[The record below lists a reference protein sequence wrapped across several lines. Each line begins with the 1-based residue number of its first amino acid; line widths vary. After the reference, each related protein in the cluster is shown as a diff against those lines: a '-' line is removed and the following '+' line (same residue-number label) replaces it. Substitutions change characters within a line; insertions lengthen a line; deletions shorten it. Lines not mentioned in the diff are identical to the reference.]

1 MLTGKTTSNEKKRI
15 LEEFANGEID
25 VLMSTTVIEVG
36 INVPNATIMVITGA
50 DRFGF
55 STLHQLRGRVGR
67 GSAQSYCVL
76 QTMQPNEK
84 LMFMQ
89 QTTDG
94 FKIAEKDLELRGP
107 GSLFGEKQT
116 GNNYFIGLMLSY
128 PKMYAAIKH
137 IAEHVCQ
144 NETGKEI
151 VRRYEE
157 LYLAEELR

>member
-1 MLTGKTTSNEKKRI
+1 M
-15 LEEFANGEID
+15 
-25 VLMSTTVIEVG
+25 
-36 INVPNATIMVITGA
+36 NVPNATIMVITGA

-76 QTMQPNEK
+76 QTAQPNEK
-84 LMFMQ
+84 LQFMQ

-94 FKIAEKDLELRGP
+94 FEIAEKDLEMRGP
-107 GSLFGEKQT
+107 GSLFGDKQT
-116 GNNYFIGLMLSY
+116 GNNYFINLMLSF
-128 PKMYAAIKH
+128 PKMYGVIKG
-137 IAEHVCQ
+137 IADEVCK

-157 LYLAEELR
+157 IYLAEELR